1 MKLSSL
7 LNPRFIKIG
16 VTAKS
21 SEELIRKLIKDFSRE
36 KGWDEEKIFRLV
48 MEREKQGPTVEG
60 GVSIPHARIEGFKDL
75 FIAIAIPR
83 EPIKVNGE
91 NVKIFFLILTSKTAS
106 RLYLNTLSAIAKL
119 AKNKEILEKIVSSQE
134 PDEIVK
140 IIQDSGILVKEELTV
155 KDIML
160 TDFPKVSLETPLK
173 EIIDLFL
180 EKNLNYLPVTEE
192 GKLCGEITLQNILKV
207 GIPHYVLTMVHVKFL
222 KSFEPL
228 ETLLE
233 KEEILKAKDI
243 MQKVEI
249 FFKPDN
255 YLVEAAVQLVKR
267 EREVAPVVENSK
279 LVGLLTLTEL
289 LRKILRA

>member
-1 MKLSSL
+1 
-7 LNPRFIKIG
+7 
-16 VTAKS
+16 
-21 SEELIRKLIKDFSRE
+21 
-36 KGWDEEKIFRLV
+36 
-48 MEREKQGPTVEG
+48 
-60 GVSIPHARIEGFKDL
+60 
-75 FIAIAIPR
+75 
-83 EPIKVNGE
+83 
-91 NVKIFFLILTSKTAS
+91 
-106 RLYLNTLSAIAKL
+106 
-119 AKNKEILEKIVSSQE
+119 
-134 PDEIVK
+134 VK
-140 IIQDSGILVKEELTV
+140 IIQDTGILVKEELTV

-207 GIPHYVLTMVHVKFL
+207 GIPHYILTMVHVKFL